1 MFWKVCKKISD
12 QCKNCT
18 ILDFK
23 STAVAMRIIFEV
35 ILSQLQLSFG
45 DSIAKKFNYTEIPTL
60 K

>member
-18 ILDFK
+18 FLDFK